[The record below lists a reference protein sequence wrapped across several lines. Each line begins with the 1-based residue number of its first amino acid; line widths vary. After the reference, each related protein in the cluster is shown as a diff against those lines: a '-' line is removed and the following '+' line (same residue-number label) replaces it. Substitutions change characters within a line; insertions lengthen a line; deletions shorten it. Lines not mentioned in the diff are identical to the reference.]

1 MKDLVCPRAVLS
13 SRQVALCGRMR
24 PSSKFPVWATF
35 SDDIKLFSPRNS
47 YLPKIRPQKGEGM
60 RSSVQEAMATR
71 H

>member
-35 SDDIKLFSPRNS
+35 SDDIKLFSPTVGIPIC
-47 YLPKIRPQKGEGM
+47 PKYDLKREK
-60 RSSVQEAMATR
+60 A
-71 H
+71 